1 MEQLTKMAQ
10 AKAALRPP
18 MPTPT
23 ARPPMPAPAAR
34 PPTPAP
40 AARPPTPAPA
50 APAEGQPS
58 LPAVDQLK
66 VSAKA
71 CLEGSATICS
81 LLQKGCAAAQA
92 YGSAAA
98 SPDEALLCQ
107 SVGTVCPAQLQ
118 GLELSG
124 ALCLQKS
131 MPLCDAREQICAAVA
146 SYGGEGQRQPC
157 LDAFQ
162 ELCAMQPRM

>member
-1 MEQLTKMAQ
+1 
-10 AKAALRPP
+10 
-18 MPTPT
+18 
-23 ARPPMPAPAAR
+23 
-34 PPTPAP
+34 
-40 AARPPTPAPA
+40 
-50 APAEGQPS
+50 

-81 LLQKGCAAAQA
+81 LLQMGCAVVQA
-92 YGSAAA
+92 RGSAA
-98 SPDEALLCQ
+98 SPDEALLCH

-118 GLELSG
+118 GMELSG

-131 MPLCDAREQICAAVA
+131 MPLCEAREQICAAVA

-157 LDAFQ
+157 LAAFQ
-162 ELCAMQPRM
+162 ELCAMQPRK

>member
-10 AKAALRPP
+10 AKAAARPP
-18 MPTPT
+18 MPAPA

-40 AARPPTPAPA
+40 AAPA

-66 VSAKA
+66 ISAKA
-71 CLEGSATICS
+71 CLEGSETICS
-81 LLQKGCAAAQA
+81 LLQKGCAVAQA

-118 GLELSG
+118 GMELSG

-131 MPLCDAREQICAAVA
+131 MPLCDAQEQICAAVA

-157 LDAFQ
+157 LAAFQ
-162 ELCAMQPRM
+162 ELCAMQPRR